1 MEYSIG
7 ELAAKMHLSPHTLR
21 YYEEERLLRHIR
33 RLPSGRRV
41 YTEEDVVML
50 HTIEC
55 LKKAGLSIRDIRQY
69 IDWCEEGFSTAEK
82 RYELFVRKEQ
92 EVLRQLEDLK
102 QVLATVQW
110 KKEFYRQ
117 CLERG
122 EIAFDKLDKKKMAEL
137 ILRGDEISGGETR

>member
-7 ELAAKMHLSPHTLR
+7 ELAARMHLSPHTLR

-69 IDWCEEGFSTAEK
+69 IDWCDKGFDSVEK
-82 RYELFVRKEQ
+82 RYELF
-92 EVLRQLEDLK
+92 
-102 QVLATVQW
+102 A
-110 KKEFYRQ
+110 
-117 CLERG
+117 
-122 EIAFDKLDKKKMAEL
+122 KKKKKC
-137 ILRGDEISGGETR
+137 SGSSPI